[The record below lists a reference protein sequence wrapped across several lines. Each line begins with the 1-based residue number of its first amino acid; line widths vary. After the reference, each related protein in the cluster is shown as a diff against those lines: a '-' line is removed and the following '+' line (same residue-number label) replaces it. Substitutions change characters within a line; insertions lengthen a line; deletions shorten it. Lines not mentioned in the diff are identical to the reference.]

1 MSLLAA
7 MKAKQAESKSK
18 KKKGR
23 KKKVKPVP
31 EEAFSITICESGEN
45 HTGMEILGEK
55 AEEGFSINEL
65 MEAKERVER
74 DGFVCEYFNLKDLYK
89 KFQIFFLKNFLR

>member
-7 MKAKQAESKSK
+7 MQAKQAEAKTK

-23 KKKVKPVP
+23 KKKEKVVP
-31 EEAFSITICESGEN
+31 KEAFSITICESGEN

-55 AEEGFSINEL
+55 AEQGFSINEL
-65 MEAKERVER
+65 MEAKERAER
-74 DGFVCEYFNLKDLYK
+74 D
-89 KFQIFFLKNFLR
+89 QLRELPLQVSLF